1 MNYVRGEKM
10 SKKNQKAPKN
20 KGFVQTSEKANGT
33 KEYYIT
39 KAPQKTLVGK
49 IIILTLV
56 GLMALGSVASIIIA
70 LISLS

>member
-1 MNYVRGEKM
+1 M

-20 KGFVQTSEKANGT
+20 NKGFVQASEKANGT

-39 KAPQKTLVGK
+39 KAPQKTLAGK

-56 GLMALGSVASIIIA
+56 SLMALGSIASIIIA